1 MTAQN
6 QHPTIPGE
14 RHATPLTPEQ
24 RGWLVAALVAFI
36 GVVFIGPAI
45 TAAAESSRAAGKRV
59 HRKMRRLGGGAVDRV
74 SAGVDRFR
82 R

>member
-1 MTAQN
+1 MTTQD
-6 QHPTIPGE
+6 QPTMPGA
-14 RHATPLTPEQ
+14 RPGTPLTTEQ
-24 RGWLVAALVAFI
+24 RGWLVAALVAFL

-45 TAAAESSRAAGKRV
+45 TAAAASSRAAGRRAQ
-59 HRKMRRLGGGAVDRV
+59 RKMRRLGGGAVDRV